1 MVWDTDVVSIIV
13 LANVT
18 KFFPNGTRALDDVSL
33 QIDEREFVFLVG
45 SSGAGKTTLI
55 RLINRDTLPDSG
67 SVFIENV
74 DVTRLRRR
82 DVPRLRRRVGVV
94 YQDYKLLQSLTVRQN
109 VEFVL
114 KATGELGGRSD
125 RRVDEA
131 LHMVGLSDRAG
142 HRPNQLSGGEQQRA
156 AIARAVVRRCPIL
169 VADEPTGNLDQG
181 TGWETIQLLVRI
193 NAIGTTVL
201 MATHNRDVV
210 DTMRRRVIEID
221 RGRVVRDERGGGYEG

>member
-1 MVWDTDVVSIIV
+1 MSIIV